1 LSFAVVNFASAVV
14 DLSMQLNSLG
24 VSVCARAALASP
36 MATAI
41 DSRRRMDDWSRMT
54 DAPLDGGL
62 TRSGHTRRAA
72 RGSRRIRPAGTLRPI
87 SLAAPDRALCGAME
101 VSPPPAARADRH
113 EIGIVVGAAL
123 VSLTVAGIVL
133 AAGDAGREATR
144 LALRLTARLSFVYF
158 MVAFVASPLARLRPG
173 ALTRWLV
180 RRRRAFGV
188 AFGAS
193 MSIHV
198 GCILRLYALYAPERP
213 PMVTD
218 ADFLIGVPGL
228 VLVAL
233 MTVTSA
239 IAVRR
244 RMTPIAWR
252 RLHRTGLYAVWS
264 IFFLCLVDSVSRKET
279 LHPIAGYYAFIAVL
293 LAGMALRLGAARR
306 LPSPGRG
313 ATPSRA

>member
-1 LSFAVVNFASAVV
+1 MDA
-14 DLSMQLNSLG
+14 
-24 VSVCARAALASP
+24 ASP
-36 MATAI
+36 
-41 DSRRRMDDWSRMT
+41 
-54 DAPLDGGL
+54 
-62 TRSGHTRRAA
+62 
-72 RGSRRIRPAGTLRPI
+72 PI
-87 SLAAPDRALCGAME
+87 
-101 VSPPPAARADRH
+101 ARADRG

-123 VSLTVAGIVL
+123 LSLTVAGTVL
-133 AAGDAGREATR
+133 LAGDAGRDATR

-158 MVAFVASPLARLRPG
+158 MLAFVASPLARLRPG
-173 ALTRWLV
+173 AASRWLV

-198 GCILRLYALYAPERP
+198 GCILRLYALYTPERP

-218 ADFLIGVPGL
+218 ADFLIGIPGL
-228 VLVAL
+228 LLVAL

-279 LHPIAGYYAFIAVL
+279 AHPVTAYYTFIAVL
-293 LAGMALRLGAARR
+293 LTGMALRLAARR
-306 LPSPGRG
+306 STQQQGT
-313 ATPSRA
+313 ASA

>member
-1 LSFAVVNFASAVV
+1 MDVSA
-14 DLSMQLNSLG
+14 
-24 VSVCARAALASP
+24 
-36 MATAI
+36 
-41 DSRRRMDDWSRMT
+41 
-54 DAPLDGGL
+54 
-62 TRSGHTRRAA
+62 
-72 RGSRRIRPAGTLRPI
+72 
-87 SLAAPDRALCGAME
+87 
-101 VSPPPAARADRH
+101 PPAARADRQ
-113 EIGIVVGAAL
+113 EIAIVVGAAL
-123 VSLTVAGIVL
+123 VSLTVAGTVL
-133 AAGDAGREATR
+133 MAGDFGREATR

-158 MVAFVASPLARLRPG
+158 MLAFVASPLARLRPG
-173 ALTRWLV
+173 TASRWLV

-198 GCILRLYALYAPERP
+198 GCILRLYALYTPERP

-244 RMTPIAWR
+244 RMTPVAWR
-252 RLHRTGLYAVWS
+252 RLHTTGLYAVWS
-264 IFFLCLVDSVSRKET
+264 IFFLCLVDSVSHKDT
-279 LHPIAGYYAFIAVL
+279 LHPVAGYYAFIAVL
-293 LAGMALRLGAARR
+293 LAGMTLRLAATRR
-306 LPSPGRG
+306 LARADRD